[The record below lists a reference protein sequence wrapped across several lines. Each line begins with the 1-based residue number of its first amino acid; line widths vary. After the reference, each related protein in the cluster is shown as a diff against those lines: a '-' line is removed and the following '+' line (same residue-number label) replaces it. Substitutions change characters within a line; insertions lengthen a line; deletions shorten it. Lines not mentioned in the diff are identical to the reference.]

1 MKRQQKET
9 IVEEIRK
16 DITGR
21 TSIILADFTGIDVK
35 EMTDLRRSLR
45 DSETSFRVV
54 KNTLLRRAAVETSLE
69 GLAAG
74 LEGPTA
80 LVMSDDV
87 VPGAKAL
94 VDFAKKSQK
103 PQIKAALIEGSI
115 IEPDEVKRIASL
127 PPRPVLL
134 GQLVG
139 GLSSPIS
146 MMMNV
151 MQGVVVQ
158 FLLTL
163 NAVKEAKD
171 KEA

>member
-1 MKRQQKET
+1 MKRQEKET
-9 IVEEIRK
+9 IVEEIRR
-16 DITGR
+16 DISGR

-35 EMTDLRRSLR
+35 EMTDLRKNLR
-45 DSETSFRVV
+45 DNETSFRVV
-54 KNTLLRRAAVETSLE
+54 KNTLLRRAAADTFLE
-69 GLAAG
+69 GLVEQ

-94 VDFAKKSQK
+94 VDFAKKTQR
-103 PQIKAALIEGSI
+103 PQIKAALIEGNI
-115 IEPDEVKRIASL
+115 TEPDEVKRIASL

-134 GQLVG
+134 SQLVG
-139 GLSSPIS
+139 GLASPIS
-146 MMMNV
+146 QMMNV

-163 NAVKEAKD
+163 VAVKEAKE